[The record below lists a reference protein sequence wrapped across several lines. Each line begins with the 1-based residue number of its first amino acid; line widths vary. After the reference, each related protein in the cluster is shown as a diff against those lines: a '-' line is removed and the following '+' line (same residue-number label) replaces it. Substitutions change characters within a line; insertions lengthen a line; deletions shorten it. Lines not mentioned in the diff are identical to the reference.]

1 MPMSMTRTH
10 PASHMKVAHANA
22 NLSFSDCK
30 ASPVGQILTRSFSG
44 ECWTNVV
51 TCGRLLYHPE
61 SAEVCI
67 AVVGMPA
74 LRLYPGLGVGMAWG
88 PVFRREG
95 HMPESRIGQQEL
107 HTHLHLLAR
116 KPVNVH
122 DHAFERAFRLDIRQS
137 EPLSPGARRRNGN
150 QRAMSA
156 DRQGVSHFFRE
167 RCGAGLNREAHGDF
181 HQDPLTPAAVGREP
195 GGFAGL
201 GSPGI
206 RIPRCSGSTAVNM
219 RPMPLPGWL

>member
-74 LRLYPGLGVGMAWG
+74 LRLYPGFGVGMAWG
-88 PVFRREG
+88 PVFRRERHTTASWTG
-95 HMPESRIGQQEL
+95 EAEL
-107 HTHLHLLAR
+107 DTHRHLLPP
-116 KPVNVH
+116 KPVN
-122 DHAFERAFRLDIRQS
+122 
-137 EPLSPGARRRNGN
+137 
-150 QRAMSA
+150 
-156 DRQGVSHFFRE
+156 
-167 RCGAGLNREAHGDF
+167 
-181 HQDPLTPAAVGREP
+181 
-195 GGFAGL
+195 
-201 GSPGI
+201 
-206 RIPRCSGSTAVNM
+206 
-219 RPMPLPGWL
+219 

>member
-44 ECWTNVV
+44 ECWTNVL

-74 LRLYPGLGVGMAWG
+74 LGLYPGFGVGMARG

-107 HTHLHLLAR
+107 DTHLHLLAG
-116 KPVNVH
+116 KPVKVH
-122 DHAFERAFRLDIRQS
+122 DHALERAFRLDIRQS
-137 EPLSPGARRRNGN
+137 EPLSPVERRRNSN

-156 DRQGVSHFFRE
+156 DRQSVRE
-167 RCGAGLNREAHGDF
+167 
-181 HQDPLTPAAVGREP
+181 
-195 GGFAGL
+195 
-201 GSPGI
+201 S